1 MRKQENRKSRLEKVV
16 RTLSKGMKIIMASE
30 VILKGLDPTKPYRAL
45 DSSGRLVAPPSKEV
59 AQPAAVAFLPA
70 PIEVEKAEQNVAVAP
85 EIVPTVEE
93 ASLRV
98 ELSPVTVVLET
109 SEPPKEDLSVN
120 VNVSVSL
127 DEKQLENSL
136 EAVRPKGRPKGPSK
150 KTA

>member
-45 DSSGRLVAPPSKEV
+45 DSSGRLAAPPSKEV

-70 PIEVEKAEQNVAVAP
+70 PIEVEKVEQNTADAP

-109 SEPPKEDLSVN
+109 SEPPKEDLSVS